1 MHKYAPSIVAT
12 FISSRNYLWALHVC
26 HTWEPH
32 CVKASVIWSNG
43 FASVV
48 CLFSFSFPPLGRYL
62 STGDLTKVYIDCTM
76 FIGTISSAEPV
87 GCFRPRG
94 DRQGY
99 AALQYCWRQ
108 IAGRCQS
115 YGKSDTSSGPALPE
129 SLRLPRTHHASIHI
143 MLMLYMTVDPRKSRQ
158 HRTRTIYTL
167 ARRVARQAR
176 TPRHGCVL
184 RHVAL
189 VRDAR

>member
-1 MHKYAPSIVAT
+1 MGAT
-12 FISSRNYLWALHVC
+12 LRQGVSDLVEWIRVCGMFIF
-26 HTWEPH
+26 
-32 CVKASVIWSNG
+32 I
-43 FASVV
+43 FI
-48 CLFSFSFPPLGRYL
+48 FPLGRYL

-129 SLRLPRTHHASIHI
+129 SSVYHVHI
-143 MLMLYMTVDPRKSRQ
+143 MHPFIS
-158 HRTRTIYTL
+158 
-167 ARRVARQAR
+167 
-176 TPRHGCVL
+176 C
-184 RHVAL
+184 
-189 VRDAR
+189 